1 MPDNATASQ
10 DMGHPQKGLEF
21 QRHVFALPEILISGK
36 KKHFVKYCLEV
47 RMKSWYLMAL
57 ICKAYKSSAQLENWK
72 IS

>member
-1 MPDNATASQ
+1 MPDNAAASQ

-21 QRHVFALPEILISGK
+21 QRHIFVLQEILISGK
-36 KKHFVKYCLEV
+36 HFAKYCLDV

-57 ICKAYKSSAQLENWK
+57 ICEAYKSIALLENWK